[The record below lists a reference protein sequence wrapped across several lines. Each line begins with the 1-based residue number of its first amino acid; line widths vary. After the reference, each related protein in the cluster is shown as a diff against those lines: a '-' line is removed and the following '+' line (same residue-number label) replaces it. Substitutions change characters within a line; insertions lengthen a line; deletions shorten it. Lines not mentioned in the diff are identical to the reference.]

1 MEKRYFVDSS
11 DGFAVYTTEQEALDA
26 ANAEL
31 TYLRKEAMY
40 DGEWPDEAAH
50 ITYGVI
56 LGKSTPIEHEGEDGE
71 ESGYDYQI
79 VKYD

>member
-11 DGFAVYTTEQEALDA
+11 DGFAVYATEQEALDA

-31 TYLRKEAMY
+31 KYWRKEAIF
-40 DGEWPDEAAH
+40 DGEWSNEASN

-56 LGKSTPIEHEGEDGE
+56 LGKSLPIEHEGEDGE
-71 ESGYDYQI
+71 ESTYDYQI